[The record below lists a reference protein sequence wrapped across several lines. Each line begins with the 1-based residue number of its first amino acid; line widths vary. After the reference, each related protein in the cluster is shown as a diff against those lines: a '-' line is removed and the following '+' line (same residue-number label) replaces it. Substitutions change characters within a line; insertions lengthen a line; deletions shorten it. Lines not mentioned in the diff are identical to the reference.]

1 MLWNNSHIFC
11 ARYTCSIMLPEGSWI
26 IQKSIINAEKHTN
39 PTYSTLFCLLT
50 SRFFYYPCWTAHLT
64 GSEYDPV
71 VVLRS
76 IFFDFLWLLSSYTH
90 SYWTQV
96 LICPKIVPVF
106 LYMTAGGKKKSL
118 TSYISTVFSCLIITL
133 EVNCQLH
140 GVNKNKSSSGTR
152 MSFLC
157 FTSLVYFIQKGWNST
172 WHLCLN
178 RPKTRYTSYISF
190 YSAICFIHIELN
202 KYNQFSPLKIKT
214 RKSNAPKWETQ
225 QPMLK

>member
-1 MLWNNSHIFC
+1 MDYTEIYHQCWKAHKPYIFHLVLP
-11 ARYTCSIMLPEGSWI
+11 AHFSFLLLSLLNCSPHWFWIWSGSCT
-26 IQKSIINAEKHTN
+26 EVH
-39 PTYSTLFCLLT
+39 
-50 SRFFYYPCWTAHLT
+50 
-64 GSEYDPV
+64 
-71 VVLRS
+71 
-76 IFFDFLWLLSSYTH
+76 FLWFPLASL
-90 SYWTQV
+90 
-96 LICPKIVPVF
+96 F
-106 LYMTAGGKKKSL
+106 LYSQLLDPGSHLPQNSSSVLVYDGGEKKKSL

-202 KYNQFSPLKIKT
+202 KYNQFSPLKIKR